1 MTLNL
6 KKYIYLKRKKWLKS
20 YKKSYIKI
28 ASWINHIDI
37 AKKKEQNWKCCLQY
51 VKPESIDEYKKL
63 KTYFLIQEEKHK

>member
-37 AKKKEQNWKCCLQY
+37 AKRKNKI
-51 VKPESIDEYKKL
+51 ESVVCNM
-63 KTYFLIQEEKHK
+63 